1 MRKKLLLVPV
11 VSERRIGASLKTERP
26 DMVPRR
32 HEGRKALAL
41 GTSSSTRL
49 CRYATWRPPQDLL
62 LSSMDGVAV
71 VMPQGAY
78 RCVEPR

>member
-32 HEGRKALAL
+32 HEGRKALGPRYIEFHPTLPICYVAAAPGLAAL
-41 GTSSSTRL
+41 LHGWSCICDAAGRIPL
-49 CRYATWRPPQDLL
+49 CRA
-62 LSSMDGVAV
+62 
-71 VMPQGAY
+71 
-78 RCVEPR
+78 